1 MASESTRSNSLHFI
15 PLLVWS
21 GITSPAYRYVVGAW
35 QVPPA
40 LYLFVISRYPPEPS
54 KRRQF
59 PCSPY
64 PVSPL
69 ESQLPEA
76 LVKAWPGLHEPSRR
90 LPGCARGR
98 QAGQIGPEFAHSAAA
113 RL

>member
-54 KRRQF
+54 KPPQF
-59 PCSPY
+59 PCNPY
-64 PVSPL
+64 LVSPL
-69 ESQLPEA
+69 ESLLPEA
-76 LVKAWPGLHEPSRR
+76 LAIAWRGPRERSQIP
-90 LPGCARGR
+90 PGCVRAGRGER
-98 QAGQIGPEFAHSAAA
+98 IGPGSAH
-113 RL
+113 